1 MLSLIHTPHT
11 FLMDKVCMHQA
22 FVFQATKGVGV
33 KLPTSLGENVLEC
46 KVHRWLQWQA
56 PSQHHCAV
64 RMALRK
70 QEVPLEYSIQG
81 HRNEIRALE
90 IAFYSF

>member
-1 MLSLIHTPHT
+1 MHTLTGAPVLSLIHTPYT

-33 KLPTSLGENVLEC
+33 KLPTSLGESVLER

-56 PSQHHCAV
+56 PSQRHCG
-64 RMALRK
+64 LSGW
-70 QEVPLEYSIQG
+70 PLGNKNSLWSVASRDTG
-81 HRNEIRALE
+81 MR
-90 IAFYSF
+90 